1 MVERANKPGALSVSK
16 EVGNDSGFVE
26 IQDDR
31 VKISLP
37 SGESAEV
44 LLYGATVISWVAG
57 GDERLFKSTKAKLDG
72 TKAVRGGVPLV
83 FPVFGKPA
91 ENGPCGKLPQHGF
104 ARISKW
110 DVLGW
115 NVLGELEECEPSVQ
129 VDFVLDSQNL
139 AVEWPLKTQEN
150 DQPYAFT
157 LMYSVVL
164 KRNSLETKLRVSN
177 EEPEESEESKESK
190 NGRAFDFNALFHTY
204 LRVAD
209 VTKLGITGLKG
220 VSYKDKVEGGAEATE
235 ERDELTVA
243 SEVDRVYANVPGTVV
258 VKEEG
263 RALYT
268 VERENLADVVVW
280 NPWTDAAK
288 NMGDFGPDDGHMNMI
303 CVEAGAVSSWH
314 KLMPGDSWEGG
325 VTISL

>member
-1 MVERANKPGALSVSK
+1 MVDRANKPGALSVSK
-16 EVGNDSGFVE
+16 VIGRDSGVVE
-26 IQDDR
+26 IKDDR

-44 LLYGATVISWVAG
+44 LLYGATVISWVADG
-57 GDERLFKSTKAKLDG
+57 AERLFLSKEAKLDG

-83 FPVFGKPA
+83 FPVFGKA
-91 ENGPCGKLPQHGF
+91 TEGPCAKLPQHGF

-115 NVLGELEECEPSVQ
+115 NVLGDEEREPSVQ
-129 VDFVLDSQNL
+129 VDFVLDSHNL
-139 AVEWPLKTQEN
+139 TVEWPLKPEAN
-150 DQPYAFT
+150 DQPYQPYAFS
-157 LMYSVVL
+157 LMYSVIL

-177 EEPEESEESKESK
+177 EEPEESEEPK
-190 NGRAFDFNALFHTY
+190 NDRAFDFNALFHTY

-209 VTKLGITGLKG
+209 VTKLGVTGLKG

-258 VKEEG
+258 VKEG
-263 RALYT
+263 DRTLYT
-268 VERENLADVVVW
+268 VERQNLEDVVVW
-280 NPWTDAAK
+280 NPWTGAAK
-288 NMGDFGPDDGHMNMI
+288 IGDFSPDDGYMNML